1 MLVIRTHWQLEI
13 FVVFFLMPVHMDFNK
28 NWLFL
33 VLGCN
38 FHLKDATYWSW
49 RDGTVV
55 QSSCCSSRDLSLV
68 SNTCKRQLPGPC
80 KGSDV
85 CMWLLLT
92 PVYTYAYKYQL
103 RFKKKKMWIF
113 WAYFTCWLIS
123 FLLNCIDQFMPRTVA
138 IMVSSWPTKLL

>member
-13 FVVFFLMPVHMDFNK
+13 FVVFFLMPVHMDLNK
-28 NWLFL
+28 NRLFL

-55 QSSCCSSRDLSLV
+55 QSSCCSTRDLSLV
-68 SNTCKRQLPGPC
+68 SSTCKRQLPGPC

-103 RFKKKKMWIF
+103 RFKKKKDVNFPSLFYLLIDFIF
-113 WAYFTCWLIS
+113 A
-123 FLLNCIDQFMPRTVA
+123 
-138 IMVSSWPTKLL
+138 KLYRPVHAKDCCHNG